1 MTSTK
6 EELLR
11 RLRDRQTPQV
21 ENKLTPAND
30 HGGYVRVEVSRENE
44 RRIAVLRNSLTK
56 AHEVLDT
63 QHSFARLDGYAAAH
77 FEKER

>member
-1 MTSTK
+1 M
-6 EELLR
+6 R

-21 ENKLTPAND
+21 DNELTPAND
-30 HGGYVRVEVSRENE
+30 HGRCVRVEVSRENE